1 MELRQKEEN
10 LRRILK
16 GMGKVLIAYS
26 GGADSTFLLKIA
38 HEELDGGVLA
48 ITAKSESLPKKGLR
62 EAKQIAKEMG
72 VRHEII
78 QTDEVRREEYAKNP
92 INRCYFCKKEVYGEL
107 RKIADREGI
116 PHILDGFQMSDVG
129 DFRPGRKAAREWGV
143 RSPLKEA
150 GLTKEEI
157 RFLSRKMGL
166 PTWDNPS
173 SPCLSSR
180 IPYGSRITKEKL
192 SQIEKAEDFLHSLG
206 FREVRVRHHGEM
218 ARIEVPKEKFER
230 LFEKNL
236 REKVVSKLIE
246 FGFSFVTLDLRGYR
260 QGSLNEN
267 FKKTRDI
274 KF

>member
-1 MELRQKEEN
+1 
-10 LRRILK
+10 
-16 GMGKVLIAYS
+16 MGKVLIAYS